1 MDYFLGGKKEDR
13 GRETGSGKPETGGG
27 APMAT
32 RPVERPFAISTKF
45 SALRLKAERNGK
57 IFLEVG
63 VKNISPTKQ
72 LVSVDLGL
80 PKNSK
85 IGFDVNCGQ
94 SHMEKRLGEIM
105 PGATNT
111 FTVPIYSSSLTKE
124 GSYTVDISAY
134 SHYLDYKKVLSHMNK
149 KVALRAVSQIQ

>member
-1 MDYFLGGKKEDR
+1 MGIMDYFLGGKKEA
-13 GRETGSGKPETGGG
+13 PERAASG
-27 APMAT
+27 APMAS

-57 IFLEVG
+57 IFMEVS

-85 IGFDVNCGQ
+85 IGFDAGCGQ
-94 SHMEKRLGEIM
+94 AYIEKRLGEIA

-111 FTVPIYSSSLTKE
+111 FTVPIYSSNLTKE
-124 GSYTVDISAY
+124 GSYTVEINAF
-134 SHYLDYKKVLSHMNK
+134 SHYLDYKKVLSQMKK
-149 KVALRAVSQIQ
+149 KVALRAIARA